1 MRGQGLVIVDWIAGK
16 NARLRCATTEF
27 TSLRLEHE
35 SFAVSC
41 SFALLGSAFHPI
53 LVHRLAASLHAS
65 SPRSVALSQL
75 RFASFV
81 VINLREDLHLQECAH
96 AGRTM
101 KKGGLSRPM
110 EPWQAT
116 LGSRHRL
123 RDAPTRAR
131 RLRLGR
137 RRSGHRLPPFA
148 RRPIPRPPAARWRD
162 VRSRPSLPSPCEP
175 GGRPCR
181 CRRGSGDRR

>member
-1 MRGQGLVIVDWIAGK
+1 MRGPGLVIVDWIAGK
-16 NARLRCATTEF
+16 NARLRCATSEF

-96 AGRTM
+96 VGRTM
-101 KKGGLSRPM
+101 KKGGLSRPNGTLAGHLGQ
-110 EPWQAT
+110 PPQAQ
-116 LGSRHRL
+116 GCAYSRTPPSARP
-123 RDAPTRAR
+123 AAVWASTAAICTAANSSASCSEMAR
-131 RLRLGR
+131 RSVSSISSFTLR
-137 RRSGHRLPPFA
+137 A
-148 RRPIPRPPAARWRD
+148 WW
-162 VRSRPSLPSPCEP
+162 
-175 GGRPCR
+175 
-181 CRRGSGDRR
+181 